1 VQEESNITAWEFAEE
16 QEQDEKIRQDFAGT
30 TNTGGGASD
39 PSAISHEG
47 HRRQFV
53 DFLNAI
59 ENDTEPL
66 VNGEEGRK
74 AVEIILAIYQAS
86 ETERTVKLPL

>member
-1 VQEESNITAWEFAEE
+1 MGVCLEWTPFKHSKMYAVKPSLSKHMTPTFRI
-16 QEQDEKIRQDFAGT
+16 
-30 TNTGGGASD
+30 
-39 PSAISHEG
+39 PSAISFEG

-53 DFLNAI
+53 DFLDAI
-59 ENDTEPL
+59 ENDREPL

-86 ETERTVKLPL
+86 ETERAVKLPL